1 MKKIDKEYFIKVVN
15 ESLTMRQACITLNM
29 QFSTFKRWAE
39 KFNCY
44 KPNQGAKGL
53 KKSNPNYFTEN
64 DLKDL
69 LEGKRP
75 SYQTYKVKQYLL
87 RYGYK
92 ENKCDKCG
100 ITEWNGKPLNM
111 ELHHKNGISYDHRLE
126 NLEMIS
132 FEIGSSN
139 LFFVV
144 TCCGSQLFR
153 AHLRINEDDTKKSLA
168 YGQLKKNCF

>member
-64 DLKDL
+64 DLKRAMHL
-69 LEGKRP
+69 LSKGHVY
-75 SYQTYKVKQYLL
+75 STLWL
-87 RYGYK
+87 
-92 ENKCDKCG
+92 
-100 ITEWNGKPLNM
+100 
-111 ELHHKNGISYDHRLE
+111 
-126 NLEMIS
+126 
-132 FEIGSSN
+132 
-139 LFFVV
+139 
-144 TCCGSQLFR
+144 
-153 AHLRINEDDTKKSLA
+153 
-168 YGQLKKNCF
+168 

>member
-75 SYQTYKVKQYLL
+75 SYQTYKVKLYLL

-126 NLEMIS
+126 NLEMICPNCHAQTDTYRS
-132 FEIGSSN
+132 KNKTKESS
-139 LFFVV
+139 
-144 TCCGSQLFR
+144 
-153 AHLRINEDDTKKSLA
+153 
-168 YGQLKKNCF
+168 